1 LWFAACAAYLCPVK
15 IALLGYGK
23 MGLEIE
29 KIAAQRHHQIV
40 HTFTTKNPA
49 DLDRL
54 KDADVVIEFTRP
66 EACVQ
71 NLKLCFAAGV
81 PVVTGTTGWYAELA
95 HVKAACNQTHGALF
109 TATNF
114 SLGVNIAYFINRI
127 LAKIMAKQDGYS
139 AGITE
144 IHHTRKLD
152 APSGTA
158 ISLAEGII
166 DNNPRFNGWELG
178 ENTAKSGALP
188 IHALREGDVPGTHVV
203 QYNSDIDRIEIKHEA
218 HNRKGF
224 ALGAVLAAEWL
235 ADKKGIFGMQ
245 DMLKF
250 DALIK

>member
-1 LWFAACAAYLCPVK
+1 VK

-29 KIAAQRHHQIV
+29 KIAAQRQHQIV
-40 HTFTTKNPA
+40 HTFTSNNPP
-49 DLDRL
+49 DIERL

-66 EACVQ
+66 GVCVP

-81 PVVTGTTGWYAELA
+81 PAVCGTTGWYSEFE
-95 HVKAACNQTHGALF
+95 HVKIACAQKNGALF

-114 SLGVNIAYFINRI
+114 SLGVNITFFINRM
-127 LAKIMAKQDGYS
+127 LAKMMAKQNGYA

-158 ISLAEGII
+158 ITLAEGII
-166 DNNPRFNGWELG
+166 ENNDRFNGWVLA
-178 ENTAKSGALP
+178 ENLAETGSLP
-188 IHALREGDVPGTHVV
+188 INALREGDVPGTHVV
-203 QYNSDIDRIEIKHEA
+203 QYNSSIDRIELKHEA
-218 HNRKGF
+218 QNRSGF
-224 ALGAVLAAEWL
+224 ALGAVLAAEWIFG
-235 ADKKGIFGMQ
+235 KKGIFGMQ
-245 DMLKF
+245 DMLNF